1 MHLVEVKLQLDIDR
15 IYRRRMLEMS
25 DRPRAGVLGGA
36 RGVKPEPEVNSKG
49 ASEAAPTG
57 VESVHLVSATNTT
70 NFYSKILSEFR
81 MKGILCDVVFGFPE
95 EGTQTCAHRVV
106 LACHSDYFRQHFAD
120 SSRVYSKEKP
130 CIIDKATSYIFEF
143 MLEFMYS
150 GKIQVPRNA
159 VFDLCKVAH
168 EYQVAELRTL
178 CIRSLS
184 ETFNLQTCFQLSATQ
199 QSLALPQSGGT
210 ALKTAQS
217 SMDTAQPQPEPQP
230 QPQTPTAAPAHVATA
245 SQAAQPQHQQLN
257 LLVLAQ
263 QALLEKSKYGHDEN
277 RAANNLL
284 KKTPRVE
291 GLKRCCVENCK
302 SAARHSSKYCINHGS
317 KICSFENCTTG
328 ARGGSKFCVTH
339 GGGRRCAVHN
349 CNTSA
354 RGRSKLC
361 ILHGGGKRCSIKFC
375 NKSARGGSQKCISH
389 GGGRLCDVATCSKP
403 RLVPG
408 KYCEAHVKTE
418 KAGIE
423 KVWKAST
430 TGVKRGRYSGTPEP
444 FKVLSPNKNLDGP
457 ATKRLGRPKRQ
468 RCTIERAVLA
478 TKNE

>member
-1 MHLVEVKLQLDIDR
+1 
-15 IYRRRMLEMS
+15 MLESVGPSAGMQPP
-25 DRPRAGVLGGA
+25 RPRSLKQESAEGSRKA
-36 RGVKPEPEVNSKG
+36 MN
-49 ASEAAPTG
+49 ANHAPSL
-57 VESVHLVSATNTT
+57 ESVHLVSTANTT

-81 MKGILCDVVFGFPE
+81 MKGILCDVVFGFLDE
-95 EGTQTCAHRVV
+95 STQTCAHRVV
-106 LACHSDYFRQHFAD
+106 LACHSDFFRQHFAD
-120 SSRVYSKEKP
+120 STRVYSKEKP
-130 CIIDKATSYIFEF
+130 CMIEKATPYIFEF

-150 GKIQVPRNA
+150 GKIQVPRPA

-184 ETFNLQTCFQLSATQ
+184 ETFSLQTCFQIPATQ
-199 QSLALPQSGGT
+199 QPLGLSQTLNA
-210 ALKTAQS
+210 
-217 SMDTAQPQPEPQP
+217 SMKNRQQNLDAPQPQPEPQP
-230 QPQTPTAAPAHVATA
+230 QTQTQT
-245 SQAAQPQHQQLN
+245 QAQPQPQQLN

-263 QALLEKSKYGHDEN
+263 QALLEKTKYGHDEN
-277 RAANNLL
+277 RAANSLV

-291 GLKRCCVENCK
+291 GLKTCCVDSCK
-302 SAARHSSKYCINHGS
+302 AVARHSSKYCINHGS

-389 GGGRLCDVATCSKP
+389 GGGRLCDVSTCSKP
-403 RLVPG
+403 RAVPG
-408 KYCEAHVKTE
+408 KFCELHIKSEKTGD
-418 KAGIE
+418 KLWKSPTGI
-423 KVWKAST
+423 
-430 TGVKRGRYSGTPEP
+430 KRGRYGGTPEP
-444 FKVLSPNKNLDGP
+444 FKVLSPNKSLEVGGP
-457 ATKRLGRPKRQ
+457 KRLGRPKRQ

-478 TKNE
+478 TKND

>member
-1 MHLVEVKLQLDIDR
+1 MKH
-15 IYRRRMLEMS
+15 
-25 DRPRAGVLGGA
+25 
-36 RGVKPEPEVNSKG
+36 
-49 ASEAAPTG
+49 EAVDNTAKSPGHVANATPSM
-57 VESVHLVSATNTT
+57 ESVHLVSAANTT
-70 NFYSKILSEFR
+70 NFYSKVLSEFR
-81 MKGILCDVVFGFPE
+81 MKGILCDVVFGFLD

-130 CIIDKATSYIFEF
+130 CAIDKATPYIFEF
-143 MLEFMYS
+143 MLDFMYS

-178 CIRSLS
+178 CIRALS
-184 ETFNLQTCFQLSATQ
+184 QTFNLQTCFQLPATQ
-199 QSLALPQSGGT
+199 QPLNLPQSA
-210 ALKTAQS
+210 ALKAINTAQNDS
-217 SMDTAQPQPEPQP
+217 PQPQPEPQP
-230 QPQTPTAAPAHVATA
+230 QVQTQKLTQKQV
-245 SQAAQPQHQQLN
+245 QPQPQLN

-263 QALLEKSKYGHDEN
+263 QALLEKTKYGHDEN
-277 RAANNLL
+277 RAANSLV
-284 KKTPRVE
+284 KKAQRIE
-291 GLKRCCVENCK
+291 GMKGCCVENCK
-302 SAARHSSKYCINHGS
+302 APARHSSKYCINHGS

-403 RLVPG
+403 RAVPG
-408 KYCEAHVKTE
+408 KFCEAHLKLGNDNTW
-418 KAGIE
+418 KPTKGGI
-423 KVWKAST
+423 
-430 TGVKRGRYSGTPEP
+430 KRSAPEP
-444 FKVLSPNKNLDGP
+444 FKVLSPNKPLDIGAP
-457 ATKRLGRPKRQ
+457 KRLGRPKRQ

-478 TKNE
+478 TKND